1 MTMVKPMVRKDP
13 AASQPSRIRV
23 AVVGGLSRGAEQWS
37 RAAHAAG
44 VEVEHHDGRTAGR
57 GSQAIVAAVRR
68 AQVVVIITDPNS
80 HAGVA
85 VARRAAIAA
94 ARPHLLIKHLRPQAL
109 PELLADALA
118 AARGAVGR
126 P

>member
-1 MTMVKPMVRKDP
+1 MMMVKPMVRKDP
-13 AASQPSRIRV
+13 AASQHGRIRV

-37 RAAHAAG
+37 RAADAAG
-44 VEVEHHDGRTAGR
+44 LEVEHHDGRTAGR

-68 AQVVVIITDPNS
+68 AQVVVIITEPNS

-94 ARPHLLIKHLRPQAL
+94 ARPHLLIKRLRPQGL
-109 PELLADALA
+109 SELLADALA
-118 AARGAVGR
+118 AARDTPAR
-126 P
+126 S